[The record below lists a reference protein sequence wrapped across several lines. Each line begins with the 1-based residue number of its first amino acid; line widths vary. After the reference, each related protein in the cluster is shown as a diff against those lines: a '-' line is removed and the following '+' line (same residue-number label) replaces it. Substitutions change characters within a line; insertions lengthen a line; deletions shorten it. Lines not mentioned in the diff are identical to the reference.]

1 MSKFSFKFTNIVLN
15 CHECCTV
22 ERQADTTNQQGVLT
36 HNGRPSRITTI
47 YCRSKAMT
55 SNQYT
60 VCLQV
65 VPIITNVL
73 TIVHYLWYTVQQFI
87 GMYIYV
93 ASGSKFQRILSTVL
107 HILLQKMWIC
117 TGRWFRCWFLLFTI
131 ILYQNLL
138 QIQFISLT
146 NHFLFF

>member
-1 MSKFSFKFTNIVLN
+1 MNAA
-15 CHECCTV
+15 V

-87 GMYIYV
+87 GMYVCGEWIQI
-93 ASGSKFQRILSTVL
+93 SEDIKHSTTHTSTENVNL
-107 HILLQKMWIC
+107 HW
-117 TGRWFRCWFLLFTI
+117 TV
-131 ILYQNLL
+131 
-138 QIQFISLT
+138 ISLLVFVVYYYSIPKFVT
-146 NHFLFF
+146 NTIH